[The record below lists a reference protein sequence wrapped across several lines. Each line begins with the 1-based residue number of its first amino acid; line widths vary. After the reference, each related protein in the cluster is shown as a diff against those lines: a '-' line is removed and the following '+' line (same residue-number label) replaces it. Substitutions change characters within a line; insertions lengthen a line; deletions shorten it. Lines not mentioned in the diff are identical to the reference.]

1 MKTTDLIYPNTG
13 MQTKKYS
20 DDDDDDDVNNRLI
33 IINKNKSSNLISVRR
48 LGVI

>member
-20 DDDDDDDVNNRLI
+20 DDDDDDVNNRLI